1 MDKELIGAVIAAVI
15 GSNALWGFIQFL
27 LERKDKKEDCS
38 KKIVEMIKS
47 LDEKFD
53 EKINELSNKSTEG
66 RDKLDKKFDEKFKE
80 LNNRSTER
88 NTRLH
93 EKIDK
98 LNNEITENIV
108 IECRVR
114 IIKFMDEIIEG
125 WEHSFDSYVQIM
137 QDITNYERY
146 CAEHPLFKNHQTV
159 ATISHIKADYQERLE
174 KNDFSTN
181 N

>member
-53 EKINELSNKSTEG
+53 EKINELSNKSIEG

-98 LNNEITENIV
+98 LDNEITENIV